1 MIEIQN
7 LNFSYQ
13 NKENIIKDFSLSIP
27 KQSIY
32 GFLGQNGA
40 GKTTL
45 IRLIL
50 SLLKPTS
57 GEIRI
62 KGETLDRNKSHILR
76 KIGTLIEHPALYD
89 HLTGQENLELMCIY
103 YQIGKGKIQEILK
116 KVNLENAGNKKV
128 QKYSLGMKQRLGIA
142 SSLIHDPE
150 LLILDEPMNGL
161 DPQGIAEI
169 RNIFIHLN
177 QNEGKTIFYSSHIL
191 SEIENTCTDIGIVD
205 AGRNIFHGTIA
216 DLRTKMEKEI
226 TFQIECSEPIKAKTL
241 LAPKFQI
248 MESSKE
254 NAFMVNLPEKS
265 LISQIITELVGQ
277 NIAIFEVRRLE
288 NSLENLFLQ
297 VINPN

>member
-7 LNFSYQ
+7 VNFSYQ

-27 KQSIY
+27 KESIY

-50 SLLKPTS
+50 SLLSPTS

-62 KGETLDRNKSHILR
+62 NNETLTRNKSHILR

-116 KVNLENAGNKKV
+116 KVNLENVGNKKV

-150 LLILDEPMNGL
+150 LIILDEPMNGL

-169 RNIFIHLN
+169 RQIFIHLN

-191 SEIENTCTDIGIVD
+191 SEIENTCTDIAIID
-205 AGRNIFHGTIA
+205 AGRNIFNGTIA

-226 TFQIECSEPIKAKTL
+226 VFQIECSEPTKAKTL
-241 LAPKFQI
+241 LAPKFKLTDCFQ
-248 MESSKE
+248 E
-254 NAFMVNLPEKS
+254 NAFLINLTEKS
-265 LISQIITELVGQ
+265 QISSIISELVAQ
-277 NIAIFEVRRLE
+277 NFAIFEVRRIE

-297 VINPN
+297 LIKPH